1 MESHF
6 WNTKSKF
13 QSYEISSVQF
23 VLLSLT
29 EHSNADGSFPI
40 DSEAT
45 DQENYFKNSAN
56 NTAHGIGL
64 YNS

>member
-13 QSYEISSVQF
+13 HSLETSFLQF
-23 VLLSLT
+23 ILLSLT
-29 EHSNADGSFPI
+29 EHGIADGSFPI

-45 DQENYFKNSAN
+45 DQENYFK
-56 NTAHGIGL
+56 
-64 YNS
+64 